1 MQERVSCS
9 LKSYSTTGHG
19 SYPPL
24 LLTNYGSSPGM
35 DTVPLCGSWSR
46 KRNDWSSTA
55 RGERR
60 ENSCRGIRE
69 WREATEDLRSY
80 CYNACRYSM
89 LCVRA
94 VLRAYHIY
102 SRLSLKTT
110 HVRNQPIPHRS
121 LADEHMCQL
130 LVARVSRSMSHA
142 RLNIS

>member
-9 LKSYSTTGHG
+9 KIILYHGSRVIGTHYCLPTTAQVPEWIPYLSAEVGHG
-19 SYPPL
+19 REMI
-24 LLTNYGSSPGM
+24 G
-35 DTVPLCGSWSR
+35 
-46 KRNDWSSTA
+46 A
-55 RGERR
+55 RLQEGRER
-60 ENSCRGIRE
+60 EYSCRGIRE

-80 CYNACRYSM
+80 CYTACRYSM

-102 SRLSLKTT
+102 SLPSLKTT

-142 RLNIS
+142 RLYIS